1 MNLKNVEDLNL
12 CRDEQEIKA
21 LLNKF
26 NIIITSEKL
35 NEIKESFNQHE
46 KINNSLTKK
55 QLDKIAGGI
64 FKLGGMYYTRKQAK
78 DALDHIRGVASTSGA
93 LETQLL
99 LSPGHNHRPDEKT
112 QQLIQL
118 HNNIADEASKEQF
131 TAALQQI
138 INGHNVDSIKHY
150 SKSNLRYIDEKEIN
164 LFTNK
169 KLKDSLKGITLETC
183 DDMDIAQL
191 DKINNCNTAATVIT
205 GAVIAG
211 LTLTLIYNIVNV
223 AKK

>member
-1 MNLKNVEDLNL
+1 MNLKNVEVLNL

-46 KINNSLTKK
+46 KIYNSLTKK

-64 FKLGGMYYTRKQAK
+64 FKLGGVYYTRKQAE

-93 LETQLL
+93 LETQPL
-99 LSPGHNHRPDEKT
+99 LSQGHNHRTDEKT
-112 QQLIQL
+112 LQLIQL
-118 HNNIADEASKEQF
+118 HNNRSDDESKRQF

-138 INGHNVDSIKHY
+138 IDDHDVNSIKHY
-150 SKSNLRYIDEKEIN
+150 SEIDLKHKDEKKIG
-164 LFTNK
+164 LFTSK
-169 KLKDSLKGITLETC
+169 PLKDSLKQIPRETC

-205 GAVIAG
+205 GVLIAG
-211 LTLTLIYNIVNV
+211 CAVTLIYNIVNV